1 MNARRT
7 LCVVAI
13 GFAAFAAIPLQA
25 HEAAALR
32 GGIVRTVSDLQYE
45 LVVKGSDASIFV
57 DDHGKPSATA
67 GMSGKLTVLMGKETT
82 EAELR
87 PAGDN
92 RLEAK
97 GLKLG
102 SGARIVA
109 VIRRDATKTVT
120 IRYTLK

>member
-1 MNARRT
+1 MNARKT

-13 GFAAFAAIPLQA
+13 GLAAFAAVPLQA

-57 DDHGKPSATA
+57 DDHGKPSTTA

-120 IRYTLK
+120 VRYTLK

>member
-1 MNARRT
+1 MHGLRT
-7 LCVVAI
+7 FCVVAF
-13 GFAAFAAIPLQA
+13 GLAAIAAGPLQA
-25 HEAAALR
+25 HEAAAR
-32 GGIVRTVSDLQYE
+32 HGGIVRTVGDLQYE
-45 LVVKGSDASIFV
+45 LVVKGSDATIFV

-92 RLEAK
+92 RLEAR

-102 SGARIVA
+102 GGARIVA

-120 IRYTLK
+120 VRYVLK

>member
-1 MNARRT
+1 MNTRT
-7 LCVVAI
+7 TLTAI
-13 GFAAFAAIPLQA
+13 IIGVSALASGPIQG
-25 HEAAALR
+25 HEEAAQR
-32 GGIVRTVSDLQYE
+32 GGIVRTVSDRQYE
-45 LVVKGSDASIFV
+45 LIVKGSDATIFV
-57 DDHGKPSATA
+57 DDHGKPLSTA
-67 GMSGKLTVLMGKETT
+67 GMTGKLTALMGKETT

-87 PAGDN
+87 TAGDN

-120 IRYTLK
+120 VRYTLK

>member
-1 MNARRT
+1 MNARKT

-13 GFAAFAAIPLQA
+13 GLAAFAAVPLQA

-45 LVVKGSDASIFV
+45 LIVKGSDATIFV
-57 DDHGKPSATA
+57 DDHGKPVSTA
-67 GMSGKLTVLMGKETT
+67 GMTGKLTALMGKETT

-87 PAGDN
+87 TAGDN

-120 IRYTLK
+120 VRYTLK

>member
-1 MNARRT
+1 MNARTT
-7 LCVVAI
+7 LTAI
-13 GFAAFAAIPLQA
+13 VIGISALACGPIMA
-25 HEAAALR
+25 HEAAARR
-32 GGIVRTVSDLQYE
+32 GGIVRTVGDQQYE
-45 LVVKGSDASIFV
+45 LIVKGSDATIFV
-57 DDHGKPSATA
+57 DDHGKPVSTA
-67 GMSGKLTVLMGKETT
+67 GMTGKLTALMGKETT

-87 PAGDN
+87 TAGDN

-120 IRYTLK
+120 VRYTQN